1 MKKDI
6 KGDSA
11 GDKVT
16 VQNCPL
22 FTRVLSHRNRLDA
35 HLKGLSP
42 GALWER
48 SHPGSSSYK
57 NVALS
62 PSFLPPFLPSFFPLF
77 LLSTLTMAAGYT
89 EANKTDK
96 ISALVDLQSRGQAD
110 IKQANKKATLINTYL
125 QKETKCWE
133 DIQGAMQ
140 RTNRV
145 DLIWE
150 LRGGFLEEV
159 I

>member
-1 MKKDI
+1 
-6 KGDSA
+6 
-11 GDKVT
+11 
-16 VQNCPL
+16 
-22 FTRVLSHRNRLDA
+22 
-35 HLKGLSP
+35 
-42 GALWER
+42 
-48 SHPGSSSYK
+48 
-57 NVALS
+57 
-62 PSFLPPFLPSFFPLF
+62 
-77 LLSTLTMAAGYT
+77 MAAGYT

-140 RTNRV
+140 QTNRV